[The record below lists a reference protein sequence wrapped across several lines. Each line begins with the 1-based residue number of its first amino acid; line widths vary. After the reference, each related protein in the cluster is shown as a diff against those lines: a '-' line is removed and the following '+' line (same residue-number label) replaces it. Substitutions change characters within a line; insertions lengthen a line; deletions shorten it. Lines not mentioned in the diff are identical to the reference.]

1 MFFPPFFVLAES
13 TFQKL
18 NGICSVQAFP
28 RYWYMYFNVKKNY
41 KLLRKIYFMHT
52 HTLWRA
58 KIVANE
64 AFATGG
70 TMRGQQKEKWIEFGA
85 VLNFKLSWGRQL
97 AIFVVNYSFQIFK
110 FGGFLNSSLFVCKN
124 FSNLL
129 RSFESN
135 SENMLFSSLL
145 LEWHFYRLT

>member
-1 MFFPPFFVLAES
+1 MFFPPFSILAES

-28 RYWYMYFNVKKNY
+28 RYWYMHFNVKKTISCCEKY
-41 KLLRKIYFMHT
+41 TLCT

-64 AFATGG
+64 ALWEGSKMRNDSNFA
-70 TMRGQQKEKWIEFGA
+70 QYF
-85 VLNFKLSWGRQL
+85 LNYRRGRQL

-110 FGGFLNSSLFVCKN
+110 FAGFLNSSLFVGKN
-124 FSNLL
+124 CSNLL
-129 RSFESN
+129 GSFELI
-135 SENMLFSSLL
+135 SEDMCFSSLL
-145 LEWHFYRLT
+145 